1 MLKADSVIAISDF
14 IKSVIVKHYRQHRP
28 ADSVTVIHRGVDT
41 AIFDPSS
48 VTQHRIIREAER
60 LNLPEEG
67 FVIMLPARP
76 TSWKGHEV
84 LIKAVAALN
93 RPDVS
98 LLLLGAGDG
107 APRFVAGLEQLAR
120 RTGLD
125 GRLRIAAGS
134 DDMPSAL
141 MLADVIAMPSTVPEP
156 FGRVAVEAGAM
167 GRPIV
172 AFNHGG
178 AVESVLNGQ
187 TGWLAEPGDI
197 SDLSRALVT
206 ALDLSQEK
214 RAELAKKSRAHII
227 KSFSKEKMCQK
238 TLEIYDELLQNRAR

>member
-1 MLKADSVIAISDF
+1 
-14 IKSVIVKHYRQHRP
+14 
-28 ADSVTVIHRGVDT
+28 
-41 AIFDPSS
+41 
-48 VTQHRIIREAER
+48 
-60 LNLPEEG
+60 
-67 FVIMLPARP
+67 
-76 TSWKGHEV
+76 
-84 LIKAVAALN
+84 
-93 RPDVS
+93 
-98 LLLLGAGDG
+98 
-107 APRFVAGLEQLAR
+107 
-120 RTGLD
+120 
-125 GRLRIAAGS
+125 
-134 DDMPSAL
+134 
-141 MLADVIAMPSTVPEP
+141 
-156 FGRVAVEAGAM
+156 M

-238 TLEIYDELLQNRAR
+238 TLEIYDELLQNRARSSDNIIR